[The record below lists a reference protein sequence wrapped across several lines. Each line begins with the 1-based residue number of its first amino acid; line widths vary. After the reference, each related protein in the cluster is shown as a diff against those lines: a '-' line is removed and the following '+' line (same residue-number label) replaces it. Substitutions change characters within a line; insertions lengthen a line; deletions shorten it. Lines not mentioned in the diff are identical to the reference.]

1 MKKGIFWIKIVAIAA
16 VFIFTAPYYA
26 HPVVVDKIVGVVNG
40 EVITQREVM
49 QSLFPLYE
57 EYKKEYTGK
66 KLEEKMVEAEDM
78 VLNQLIEDKLILAE
92 DMVLNQL
99 IEDKLV
105 LSEAK
110 KEGIKADDAE
120 VEARLNG
127 MIKERFGSEANFREI
142 LTIQNISLSDMKEAL
157 RNDIIKS
164 KIVRQKVGGR
174 IVITPSEVRLYYDA
188 HLNEFVEPERAE
200 VFNILVRK
208 KDQKDE
214 KAKELIKKIKTLL
227 DKGEDFEVMAREYS
241 EGPNAKGGGGLGL
254 IQNGEMMKE
263 IDETIFALAPGN
275 ISDIVETPIGY
286 HIFKVTQILPATS
299 KDFDSAKNDITE
311 EIYRKKIDKNLA
323 KWIKELKEN
332 AYISIK

>member
-1 MKKGIFWIKIVAIAA
+1 MFSLLAMH
-16 VFIFTAPYYA
+16 YA
-26 HPVVVDKIVGVVNG
+26 HPAVVDKIVGVVNG
-40 EVITQREVM
+40 EVITQSEVM
-49 QSLFPLYE
+49 QSLFPLYD

-66 KLEEKMVEAEDM
+66 KLEEKMME
-78 VLNQLIEDKLILAE
+78 AE

-110 KEGIKADDAE
+110 KEGIKADDSE
-120 VEARLNG
+120 VEARIQG
-127 MIKERFGSEANFREI
+127 IIKSRFESDEKFREI
-142 LTIQNISLSDMKEAL
+142 LAIQNIPFSNMKDAL
-157 RNDIIKS
+157 KNDIIKS

-174 IVITPSEVRLYYDA
+174 IVITPSEVRQYYDE
-188 HLNEFVEPERAE
+188 HINEFVEPERAE
-200 VFNILVRK
+200 VLNILVRK

-214 KAKELIKKIKTLL
+214 KAKELIKKIKALL
-227 DKGEDFEVMAREYS
+227 DRGEDFEAVAREYS

-254 IQNGEMMKE
+254 IRRGEMMKE
-263 IDETIFALAPGN
+263 VDETIFALEPGS

-286 HIFKVTQILPATS
+286 HIFKVIAKLPATS
-299 KDFDSAKNDITE
+299 KDFDSAKSDITE
-311 EIYRKKIDKNLA
+311 TIYRKKIDKNLA